1 MPPFDLGPR
10 SNGEY
15 LPHPQTPKVREA
27 IRRTLAHS
35 DDAARRLGMSRRNF
49 LHSLGGAATMLFF
62 LAACDSE
69 ESASRD
75 ESPGGTFAVSTTST
89 TELAA
94 AAEELTGDEFIFDVQ
109 THLLDFDLST
119 GAVGGGFASSFP
131 QANCGED
138 DWRSCFGQDYWF
150 EQLFMQSDTTM
161 AVISA
166 VPILVLPNPLSM
178 DVMAAARAAAGRACG
193 DDGRVFLHGQVNPNV
208 GEFATAADGM
218 RALREEFP
226 IGAWKVYTHVPQA
239 QGWWLDDHDA
249 DAVQCGNAFLDVVRE
264 IGPRVVCVH
273 KGFGGGSEYS
283 SPVDIG
289 PAAAANPD
297 ITFVVYHSGYEGPD
311 EGLYAP
317 EAGSV
322 GVNRLLSSLDA
333 AGIEPGANVY
343 AELGSTWWNAMRDP
357 GIAAHVLGKLLAR
370 VGEDRVLWGTDSIW
384 YGSPQDQIQAFRT
397 FEISEQFQEEYGY
410 PALTDEVK
418 RKVFGLNAAEI
429 YDAEPVTARCPADQ
443 AALEELRAA
452 LPARIS
458 YGPST
463 AAEARVLMRAHGL
476 NV

>member
-15 LPHPQTPKVREA
+15 LPYPQTPKVREA

-35 DDAARRLGMSRRNF
+35 DDAARRLGMSRRDF
-49 LHSLGGAATMLFF
+49 LYSLGGAASMLFF

-75 ESPGGTFAVSTTST
+75 ETPGGTFAVSTTST
-89 TELAA
+89 TEPAA
-94 AAEELTGDEFIFDVQ
+94 AVEELAGDEFIFDVQ
-109 THLLDFDLST
+109 THLLDFDLTT
-119 GAVGGGFASSFP
+119 GAPGGGFGSGFP
-131 QANCGED
+131 QANCDED
-138 DWRSCFGQDYWF
+138 DWRACFGQDWWF

-166 VPILVLPNPLSM
+166 VPILATPNPLSI
-178 DVMAAARAAAGRACG
+178 DVMAAARAAAARACG
-193 DDGRVFLHGQVNPNV
+193 DEGRVFLHGQVNPNV
-208 GEFATAADGM
+208 GDFAAAADGM
-218 RALREEFP
+218 RVLRDQFP
-226 IGAWKVYTHVPQA
+226 IGAWKVYTHVPEA

-264 IGPRVVCVH
+264 IGPPVVCVH

-297 ITFVVYHSGYEGPD
+297 IAFVVYHSGYDGAGEGPYSPD
-311 EGLYAP
+311 DLA
-317 EAGSV
+317 
-322 GVNRLLSSLDA
+322 GVNRLIASLDA

-343 AELGSTWWNAMRDP
+343 AELGSTWWNAMREPTD
-357 GIAAHVLGKLLAR
+357 AAHILGKLLAR

-384 YGSPQDQIQAFRT
+384 YGPPQDQIQAFRT
-397 FEISEQFQEEYGY
+397 FEISEQFQAEFGY
-410 PALTDEVK
+410 PALTDDVK
-418 RKVFGLNAAEI
+418 RKVFGLNAASLYE
-429 YDAEPVTARCPADQ
+429 AEPVTAPCAADQ

-452 LPARIS
+452 MPARLS

-476 NV
+476 RV